1 MSESNYK
8 GRPSSPVREGEE
20 MTVKIDSL
28 GREGDGIARVSG
40 LVVFVPNTKVG
51 DEVRIKITK
60 VGRSVAFGE
69 KLE

>member
-1 MSESNYK
+1 M
-8 GRPSSPVREGEE
+8 REGEE
-20 MTVKIDSL
+20 MTVKIESL

>member
-1 MSESNYK
+1 M
-8 GRPSSPVREGEE
+8 REGEE